1 MVLLR
6 TVEVFYRQHFNR
18 NLFIVLSLFSF
29 YSGLYHRQ
37 LTLIRIIYSGSV
49 LCTHIIALLIH
60 TDRINYPEIIYKQ
73 IFKTD
78 NLIIKIYLHSLRMPR
93 IMSAHVLI
101 ARIFGPAV
109 GISAGST
116 LDTLNSFKV
125 AFHSPKATAGKVYC
139 IHIYSLSISKICLK
153 NIVDI
158 VYRIFEKYNSI
169 VNIYLQ
175 SPASIVI

>member
-18 NLFIVLSLFSF
+18 NLFTILSLLSF

-37 LTLIRIIYSGSV
+37 LTLICIIYSGSV

-73 IFKTD
+73 ILKTD
-78 NLIIKIYLHSLRMPR
+78 NLIIKIHLHSLRMPR

-101 ARIFGPAV
+101 AWIFGPAV

-125 AFHSPKATAGKVYC
+125 AFHAPKATAGQKHFFY
-139 IHIYSLSISKICLK
+139 HILPPLKISLI
-153 NIVDI
+153 IVSPFHIFAIIFFAI
-158 VYRIFEKYNSI
+158 VF
-169 VNIYLQ
+169 V
-175 SPASIVI
+175 